1 MRLVNEAGLWTTGPA
16 PAPVPLVAVLEVSGA
31 VLSWP
36 VDDPSQPPVV
46 SFTDA
51 TRADWMWRVFGEAGH
66 VAVVEALRDAAPG
79 KVIELPSVSVL
90 PRPADS
96 LRRLAL
102 GHWLRRWWPASLRE
116 GVGPLDRAV
125 LDAEVAVLTATAE
138 DYFTDDTL
146 DADVAGLLVPHAAA
160 LDSHRDPRVGLL
172 TARCRDLADEMGL
185 QWDTRDAGVAR
196 REDYALA
203 AGAGD
208 ERGAPG
214 AIAMGTA
221 TIAWSDVPPGIFDAA
236 EHNLDWAVVS
246 DGATVTVRLRAA
258 ICGPDSAL
266 GLPITL
272 HCGAFQAIGVL
283 DAEGAATLPV
293 LDTNGQPA
301 GEMQAWNADWSV
313 SEVSVG
319 AGRAA
324 DSTESRDR
332 VRRFAR
338 ARLAAPPAD
347 AFLAELLAAESDY

>member
-1 MRLVNEAGLWTTGPA
+1 M
-16 PAPVPLVAVLEVSGA
+16 
-31 VLSWP
+31 
-36 VDDPSQPPVV
+36 
-46 SFTDA
+46 
-51 TRADWMWRVFGEAGH
+51 
-66 VAVVEALRDAAPG
+66 
-79 KVIELPSVSVL
+79 
-90 PRPADS
+90 
-96 LRRLAL
+96 
-102 GHWLRRWWPASLRE
+102 
-116 GVGPLDRAV
+116 

-146 DADVAGLLVPHAAA
+146 DADVAGLLAPHAAA

-172 TARCRDLADEMGL
+172 AARCRDLADEMGL
-185 QWDTRDAGVAR
+185 QWDVRDAGVAR

-214 AIAMGTA
+214 TIAMGTA

-246 DGATVTVRLRAA
+246 DGATVTIRLRAA

-266 GLPITL
+266 DLPITL
-272 HCGAFQAIGVL
+272 HCGVFQAIGVL

-313 SEVSVG
+313 AEVSVG

-324 DSTESRDR
+324 DSSESRDR

-338 ARLAAPPAD
+338 ARLAVPPAD

>member
-51 TRADWMWRVFGEAGH
+51 MRADWMWRVFGEAGH

-79 KVIELPSVSVL
+79 KAIELPSVSVL

-146 DADVAGLLVPHAAA
+146 DADVAGLLAPHAAA

-172 TARCRDLADEMGL
+172 AARCRDLADEMGL
-185 QWDTRDAGVAR
+185 QWDVRDAGVAR

-214 AIAMGTA
+214 TIAMGTA

-246 DGATVTVRLRAA
+246 DGATVTIRLRAA

-272 HCGAFQAIGVL
+272 HCGVFQAIGVL

-313 SEVSVG
+313 AEVSLG

-324 DSTESRDR
+324 DSSESRDR

-338 ARLAAPPAD
+338 ARLAVPPAD